1 MIKHTGSCHCGRVQF
16 EVLAPKRIKV
26 SQCNCSM
33 CSKSG
38 YLGLAVPK
46 DKFKLLHGQD
56 SLTTY
61 QFNTGVAK
69 HTFCKHCG
77 IKSFY
82 VPRSHPD
89 GYNVNVRCLNPGTI
103 GTMEIIP
110 FDGQHW
116 EEQFP
121 AGRAKKFDNYEP

>member
-33 CSKSG
+33 CNKSG

-46 DKFKLLHGQD
+46 DKFELLQGQD

-121 AGRAKKFDNYEP
+121 AGRAKKFDNYKP